1 MMDPGAL
8 RARFVE
14 LMTVDGTTRD
24 ARRRDFNQA
33 IFFASDGEPV
43 WSGTDMG
50 MVLEKFD
57 RAVKDLTPK
66 RSKASP
72 S

>member
-1 MMDPGAL
+1 MDPDAL

-14 LMTVDGTTRD
+14 LMTVDGPD
-24 ARRRDFNQA
+24 RRRRNNNHA

-57 RAVKDLTPK
+57 RAVEDLTPK
-66 RSKASP
+66 PTRKRGQ
-72 S
+72 